1 MIRARSTALL
11 VALLAAMSG
20 AVAGCDDEETPA
32 KLPSGIGGE
41 AGNGGAG
48 AAGGVSGDGAEL
60 ALAAG
65 TLVVDHEGLTLRKA
79 DGTAVSRLLASSF
92 RFATVPELSPTHN
105 YDPFQPYAK
114 TALFREPDDLV
125 VVAGTSLRVLARS
138 AKELDLQVSFAD
150 GTELP
155 LHAAVEGHGAVA
167 FTLTLPVRAMDKP
180 IVHVGLDVRG
190 DATEGF
196 YGLGESFDAV
206 NQRGKVRPMQLEID
220 ASIESSYN
228 EAHVPVPFV
237 IGTSG
242 WGLFVA
248 SRRLGVFEV
257 AVEEPDRVRA
267 VFTRAFAPETEPFVF
282 HWYVADAPLDLVKPY
297 YETTGQPRLPGAFGL
312 GPWIW
317 RDEVKDEAEVLADLH
332 AIRDLDL
339 AGTGYWIDRPY
350 ATAVNTFDFEAARFP
365 DVAKMFAEADALG
378 FRTALWHTPYLDE
391 SEPSTA
397 ALRATAEA
405 AGYYPL
411 KAGASLNKWGK
422 PLDLT
427 TEPAQQFWREQ
438 LAAYTALGVRGF
450 KLDYGEDIVAGLG
463 TSRIAWSFHD
473 GSDERT
479 AQQTYTLAYH
489 RTYAGLFP
497 EGDSFLICRGGR
509 WGDQGSVDVIWP
521 GDLDATFAQHREP
534 GTNADGS
541 SYVSVGGL
549 PASVIAGLSLGVSG
563 FPFFGADTG
572 GYRHSPP
579 DKELFVR
586 WFEQTA
592 LSTVMQVGTSSNT
605 VPWDLAGGPG
615 FDAEVLDLYRTY
627 ARLHLRLFP
636 YLWSLAQRLPI
647 DGRPI
652 ARPFG
657 LAHPE
662 LGKHPD
668 DQYLLGDALLV
679 APVVARGSTARSV
692 IFPSSKWVDF
702 FTRELRDGAA
712 DTTQTV
718 AAPLERLPLFLGEG
732 AIVPLLR
739 ETIDTL
745 LPTTDPGIDSFATT
759 KGPLH
764 VRIVPGKASSF
775 ALFDGGT
782 LAQAVDSSGDLT
794 ITSDAGTAFD
804 GTTIFEV
811 SWLQPAATSFVVTID
826 GVLATPVPEVAETS
840 APGSY
845 AVVAG
850 DLAAGLASLVRVV
863 TGPGDHL
870 VRVRQEN

>member
-1 MIRARSTALL
+1 MRSRAAASLL
-11 VALLAAMSG
+11 VAIFAA
-20 AVAGCDDEETPA
+20 AVAGLGACDDDENASP
-32 KLPSGIGGE
+32 LPNFVGD
-41 AGNGGAG
+41 
-48 AAGGVSGDGAEL
+48 AAGSGGVGGTVASDSAQL
-60 ALAAG
+60 DLQPG
-65 TLVVDHEGLTLRKA
+65 TLIVEPEGLTLRKP
-79 DGTAVSRLLASSF
+79 DGTVVSRLSAAAF
-92 RFATVPELSPTHN
+92 WFATVPELAATHN
-105 YDPFQPYAK
+105 YDPFQPYAES
-114 TALFREPDDLV
+114 ALFREPDDLV
-125 VVAGTSLRVLARS
+125 AVNGTSLQVLTSS
-138 AKELDLQVSFAD
+138 ATGVEAAVTFAD
-150 GTELP
+150 GTVIP
-155 LHAAVEGHGAVA
+155 LRADVTSAGAVA
-167 FTLTLPVRAMDKP
+167 FTMRLPETAMDKP

-206 NQRGKVRPMQLEID
+206 NQRGHVRPMQLEID

-242 WGLFVA
+242 WALFVA

-257 AVEEPDRVRA
+257 GVEEPDRVRT
-267 VFTRAFAPETEPFVF
+267 VFTRAFAPESEPFVF
-282 HWYVADAPLDLVKPY
+282 HWFVADQALDLVKPY
-297 YETTGQPRLPGAFGL
+297 YQTTGQPRIPGAFGL

-391 SEPSTA
+391 KDPATA
-397 ALRATAEA
+397 ALRAAAEA
-405 AGYYPL
+405 AGYYPS
-411 KAGASLNKWGK
+411 KTGASLNKWGK

-427 TEPAQQFWREQ
+427 NEAAQAFWRDQ
-438 LAAYTALGVRGF
+438 LGAYTKLGVRGF

-463 TSRIAWSFHD
+463 TGRIPWAFHD

-479 AQQTYTLAYH
+479 AQQTYTLSYH

-497 EGDSFLICRGGR
+497 DGDSFLICRGGR
-509 WGDQGSVDVIWP
+509 WGDQTNVDVIWP
-521 GDLDATFAQHREP
+521 GDLDATFATHREP
-534 GTNADGS
+534 GQNKDGS

-549 PASVIAGLSLGVSG
+549 PASVIAGLSLGTSG

-605 VPWDLAGGPG
+605 VPWDPAGGPG
-615 FDAEVLDLYRTY
+615 FDDEVLNLYRTF

-636 YLWSLAQRLPI
+636 YLWSLAQRLPV
-647 DGRPI
+647 DGRPL

-657 LAHPE
+657 LVRPE

-668 DQYLLGDALLV
+668 DQYFLGDALLV
-679 APVVARGSTARSV
+679 APVVTRGTIARPV
-692 IFPSSKWVDF
+692 IFPPSKWVDF
-702 FTRELRDGAA
+702 FEHTIVDGAA
-712 DTTQTV
+712 EPTQTI
-718 AAPLERLPLFLGEG
+718 AAPLDRLPLFLTEG

-745 LPTTDPGIDSFATT
+745 LPTVDPTIDSFASN
-759 KGPLH
+759 KGPLT
-764 VRIVPGKASSF
+764 VRIVPGPASAFSLYDGGIIKQSIGDDGGVEVSLQPGSDF
-775 ALFDGGT
+775 DGAALFEIDW
-782 LAQAVDSSGDLT
+782 LDLT
-794 ITSDAGTAFD
+794 AEAFLVTVDDVAGMSAAAVTA
-804 GTTIFEV
+804 
-811 SWLQPAATSFVVTID
+811 
-826 GVLATPVPEVAETS
+826 TS
-840 APGSY
+840 APGSFSVDRGES
-845 AVVAG
+845 ATSPRAP
-850 DLAAGLASLVRVV
+850 SIRVV
-863 TGPGDHL
+863 TGPGQHS
-870 VRVRQEN
+870 VRVRQAN